1 MVIQNWV
8 DVVAISLQDLWSR
21 FVGLLPR
28 LLGALATLII
38 GLIVAAVLERV
49 VERILFYLK
58 IDNLLKSL
66 GVDAYLNRANIAL
79 DFGHFIGRIVYWFV
93 VLVFLLAASDILNFS
108 ALSLFIQDVLNYIPN
123 VFVAILIMLVTLIV
137 AKFLKGLTTASV
149 LSARLHAA
157 KALGALTWW
166 SVFVFGLLTALLQL
180 GIAVSII
187 NTLITGLIAM
197 LAIAGGLAFGLGGKE
212 YASYLVNRLR
222 EETGHHE

>member
-1 MVIQNWV
+1 MGVTERKDKRFNEFWQEWSARRISKKL
-8 DVVAISLQDLWSR
+8 VAKHIFSEKGD
-21 FVGLLPR
+21 
-28 LLGALATLII
+28 
-38 GLIVAAVLERV
+38 
-49 VERILFYLK
+49 Y
-58 IDNLLKSL
+58 
-66 GVDAYLNRANIAL
+66 Y
-79 DFGHFIGRIVYWFV
+79 
-93 VLVFLLAASDILNFS
+93 DIFS
-108 ALSLFIQDVLNYIPN
+108 K
-123 VFVAILIMLVTLIV
+123 MKHTE

>member
-8 DVVAISLQDLWSR
+8 DVVAVSLQDLWSR

-38 GLIVAAVLERV
+38 GLIVAAVLERI
-49 VERILFYLK
+49 VERVLFYLK
-58 IDNLLKSL
+58 LDNLLKNL
-66 GVDAYLNRANIAL
+66 GVDAYLHRANITL
-79 DFGHFIGRIVYWFV
+79 NFGHFVGRIVYWFV

-180 GIAVSII
+180 GIAVSVI

-222 EETGHHE
+222 EETGHQG